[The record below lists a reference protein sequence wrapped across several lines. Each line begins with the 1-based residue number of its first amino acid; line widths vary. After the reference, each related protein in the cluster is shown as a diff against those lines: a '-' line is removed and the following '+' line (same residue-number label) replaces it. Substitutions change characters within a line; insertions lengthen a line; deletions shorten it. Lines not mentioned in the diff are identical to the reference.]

1 MMGLEV
7 TVTRTKRF
15 AARRTLLL
23 AILVVLIVVIAA
35 SIFAREDLYAMFQ
48 ALSRA
53 NPMLVILAFGVY
65 LFGVAFWAGRWN
77 VTLSRVGHRVGLRNL
92 YVVILGGIFVNNVTP
107 FTYSGGDPVARA
119 YLLNKTQRISYSSGF
134 ATILGEFILDFPV
147 FLSFVMIGLL
157 LSTKWT
163 PIWPALMIVM
173 FWVAIIIGWS
183 LLFWHVLRGKMA
195 AARIGGLLARIMG
208 FFRRPA
214 NKKRITRGIKKF
226 YAEAERIIS
235 SRKVAFYVI
244 TFSAILWL
252 FGIARLFVIFKALE
266 YWYTPPLEMLVLA
279 TTLPWMAG
287 LIPLLPAGIGTVD
300 VAMIL
305 IFMKFMPPE
314 LYPIAA
320 AAWAIERAI
329 SFLFGTVVGACALSY
344 LGVRVWAK

>member
-1 MMGLEV
+1 
-7 TVTRTKRF
+7 
-15 AARRTLLL
+15 
-23 AILVVLIVVIAA
+23 VIAA

-157 LSTKWT
+157 LSIQWT
-163 PIWPALMIVM
+163 PIWPALVIVM

-244 TFSAILWL
+244 TFSAILWI

>member
-1 MMGLEV
+1 
-7 TVTRTKRF
+7 
-15 AARRTLLL
+15 
-23 AILVVLIVVIAA
+23 VIAA
-35 SIFAREDLYAMFQ
+35 VLFAREDLYAMFR

-163 PIWPALMIVM
+163 PIWPALVIVM

-183 LLFWHVLRGKMA
+183 LLFLYVLRGKMA

-226 YAEAERIIS
+226 YAEAEGIIS
-235 SRKVAFYVI
+235 SRKVTFYVI

-266 YWYTPPLEMLVLA
+266 YGYTPPLAMLVLA

-305 IFMKFMPPE
+305 IFMKFMPPQF
-314 LYPIAA
+314 YPVAA

-344 LGVRVWAK
+344 LGIRVWAK

>member
-1 MMGLEV
+1 MA
-7 TVTRTKRF
+7 RTKRF
-15 AARRTLLL
+15 TTRRTLLFAL
-23 AILVVLIVVIAA
+23 FVVVVVAIAA
-35 SIFAREDLYAMFQ
+35 LLFAREDLYAMFQ
-48 ALSRA
+48 ALGRA
-53 NPMLVILAFGVY
+53 NPILLILAFGVY

-77 VTLSRVGHRVGLRNL
+77 VTLSRIGHQVGLRNL
-92 YVVILGGIFVNNVTP
+92 YVVILGGIFINNVTP

-157 LSTKWT
+157 LSIEWT
-163 PIWPALMIVM
+163 PIWSALVIMM
-173 FWVAIIIGWS
+173 FWAAIIIGWS

-195 AARIGGLLARIMG
+195 AARIGGLVARIMG

-214 NKKRITRGIKKF
+214 NKTRITRGIKKF
-226 YAEAERIIS
+226 YAEAEGIIS
-235 SRKVAFYVI
+235 SRKVAFYVVA
-244 TFSAILWL
+244 FSAILWI

-266 YWYTPPLEMLVLA
+266 YGYTPPLAMLVLA

-305 IFMKFMPPE
+305 IFMKFMPPQ
-314 LYPIAA
+314 LYPVAA
-320 AAWAIERAI
+320 AAWAVERAI
-329 SFLFGTVVGACALSY
+329 SFVFGTAVGAGALSY
-344 LGVRVWAK
+344 LGIRVWAK